1 MNAALRSTYRLT
13 GVYKELVYPKIQPIA
28 SDTLKTSRVGRLDL
42 VAQYKLSGTVTSM
55 GVVRTSSERGKEGC
69 HSLLLAFS
77 DAKVRLADFKET
89 FQINII

>member
-1 MNAALRSTYRLT
+1 
-13 GVYKELVYPKIQPIA
+13 VYPKLQPIA
-28 SDTLKTSRVGRLDL
+28 AHTLTKGRLGRLEL

-77 DAKVRLADFKET
+77 DAKVRLTPDT
-89 FQINII
+89 DVQINEY

>member
-1 MNAALRSTYRLT
+1 
-13 GVYKELVYPKIQPIA
+13 VYPKLQPIA
-28 SDTLKTSRVGRLDL
+28 SDTLKTSRVGRLEL

-77 DAKVRLADFKET
+77 DAKVCLAQTKET
-89 FQINII
+89 LQISLI